1 MTPQEQRDREKL
13 FQEHEPEIIKIED
26 KSYIIDGL
34 DFTGIKETPIILT
47 MKEVVT
53 LESQTEPCRDW
64 KCELKNLVI
73 EMRHKE
79 YRESVILSI
88 VVEAFNNA

>member
-1 MTPQEQRDREKL
+1 MTPQELRDREAIYTDT
-13 FQEHEPEIIKIED
+13 E
-26 KSYIIDGL
+26 
-34 DFTGIKETPIILT
+34 KETT
-47 MKEVVT
+47 KKE
-53 LESQTEPCRDW
+53 SPCRDW

-79 YRESVILSI
+79 YRESIILSI